1 MTAKI
6 RTKSN
11 PTFIAAVARVHP
23 ELTAWRQRRKV
34 REPIPEALWRAM
46 VSLARRY
53 GLSPV
58 AQALKVNYMTLKQ
71 HLLASKTAQ
80 VSRSNP
86 PASFVEVPLTG
97 WPGGSQW
104 VIELE
109 DGGGSKLTVRLA
121 QGDSASAVALA
132 QGLWSQ
138 RS

>member
-23 ELTAWRQRRKV
+23 ELAAWRQRRKV

-71 HLLASKTAQ
+71 HLLASTAAQ

-97 WPGGSQW
+97 WAGGSQW
-104 VIELE
+104 MIELE

-121 QGDSASAVALA
+121 QGDSASAVALV